1 MFLLVSA
8 HPGSPRQRDIKLL
21 CVCVTVTDV
30 GVLWA
35 HVCLCVS
42 VYVSVYSAD
51 TVEVHFAKQLYLSV
65 CMCVCLS
72 VCLSVCVYSADTV
85 EVCCAKQLLL
95 FVDLINQVQH
105 AAASWPPALF
115 TVFT

>member
-1 MFLLVSA
+1 V
-8 HPGSPRQRDIKLL
+8 

-35 HVCLCVS
+35 HVCLCVC

-51 TVEVHFAKQLYLSV
+51 TA
-65 CMCVCLS
+65 
-72 VCLSVCVYSADTV
+72 

-105 AAASWPPALF
+105 PAASWPPALF
-115 TVFT
+115 TVFTYRPVTVSFITLYVSFSCYQALCELCGIMCP